1 MGNCPCPRCLIPKD
15 RTHQLA
21 TQRDQHQRKS
31 LARVDNLQYR
41 VKMTSAHEAIYEKN
55 NAVNSKAVEDL
66 LKTESLVPNQ
76 VFNLSLC
83 WMFLDLITICR
94 MHFLPNF
101 PNLDSI
107 YLVSFWLISC
117 MNLSLVYGRRF
128 SFICLEFLNVLME
141 ELMSWTKGK
150 MVHLSG

>member
-83 WMFLDLITICR
+83 
-94 MHFLPNF
+94 
-101 PNLDSI
+101 
-107 YLVSFWLISC
+107 
-117 MNLSLVYGRRF
+117 
-128 SFICLEFLNVLME
+128 
-141 ELMSWTKGK
+141 
-150 MVHLSG
+150 